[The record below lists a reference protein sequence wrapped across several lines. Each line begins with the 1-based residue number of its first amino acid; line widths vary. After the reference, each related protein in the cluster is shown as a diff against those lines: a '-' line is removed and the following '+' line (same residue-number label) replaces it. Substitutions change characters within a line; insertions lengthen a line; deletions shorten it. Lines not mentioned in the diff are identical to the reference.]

1 MSKSHVV
8 TLRMP
13 NELKRK
19 LEREA
24 KYQGVS
30 INQLTNYLLTIQ
42 LTQLESTSILERR
55 LSKKSKSELKAKVH
69 KILEKVPDR
78 PVPNWD
84 RRE

>member
-13 NELKRK
+13 DELKRK

-42 LTQLESTSILERR
+42 LTQLESTSILEHR
-55 LSKKSKSELKAKVH
+55 LSKKSKSDLKAKVQ

-84 RRE
+84 RIE